1 MPDAMC
7 LGKLD
12 ANAYTEDDDN
22 VVEEG
27 IEFWRPRAKYSE
39 THSPFLGR
47 ASYWLLPAVSLIIF
61 DFGFVARCY
70 IFFYSLRQ
78 KRNKIEGAACWLSYF
93 ISQREA
99 CIVFDFFFSSIL
111 LFIFEVRHL
120 RWISFFFRAF
130 RVAVIIGKA
139 PNCFRVNA
147 SKFRFYITGEMM
159 IVRFNW
165 TSIQAWASVSM
176 ASSSANLIQM
186 KRNVFDFTACTKS
199 IAKPN
204 ESKRNKKTLFFL
216 K

>member
-147 SKFRFYITGEMM
+147 SKFRFFYYRWNDDSTFQLNLNSSLGKCKYGVELCKFDSNEAKRI
-159 IVRFNW
+159 RFHRVH
-165 TSIQAWASVSM
+165 QKHREAER
-176 ASSSANLIQM
+176 
-186 KRNVFDFTACTKS
+186 K
-199 IAKPN
+199 
-204 ESKRNKKTLFFL
+204 
-216 K
+216 